1 MENERNL
8 LEVIDGEGD
17 KKEVIIRPARSIRT
31 ELYEEWVS
39 DKKALVDKYSN
50 GKLGYIHIQG
60 MNMPSFERF
69 ERELT
74 ASGMGKEGIVI
85 DVRFNGGGWT
95 TDYLMTVLSVKQHA
109 FHDSPWCGRKLGE
122 GEKTNSQGTIR
133 TENDCRL
140 RLG

>member
-1 MENERNL
+1 
-8 LEVIDGEGD
+8 
-17 KKEVIIRPARSIRT
+17 
-31 ELYEEWVS
+31 
-39 DKKALVDKYSN
+39 
-50 GKLGYIHIQG
+50 

-109 FHDSPWCGRKLGE
+109 F
-122 GEKTNSQGTIR
+122 TIPR
-133 TENDCRL
+133 GASENL
-140 RLG
+140 